1 MDLLAADV
9 IYYMLLFGSVLF
21 IIFFVKES
29 VQEWITYLELKYQSE
44 KDRAVLEI
52 RVPRDINKTP
62 LAMEFVL
69 NSMQEVGGDGDWL
82 TRLTTGK
89 RRSIFSLEMASH
101 AGDVHFYIWCER
113 DWIPRVEAHFYAQY
127 PNIELVEVKDYAL
140 HYPFSYDTHKIF
152 GFEFGLIQPDPVPI
166 LTYKNYGQD
175 RQGAIDPEDQVDPI
189 TQTIEALSN
198 IGPGEEIWVQ
208 FVCRS
213 HKDNDETKLP
223 WSKRIKALL
232 VFPFQGNTKDFFKK
246 LGEFFFGKKKT
257 DWKAQGIELIRKIR
271 ESYKQKGDD
280 EYTTN
285 EMTKLDRLKMDAIAE
300 NITKPAFDIGMRT
313 LYIAQKD
320 QFKPGSNIQLMGSA
334 FRQYATGEV
343 YNGIKPDLITS
354 YDFDWQDRSGKHIKE
369 LLTNLF
375 YAYRKRAFM
384 YRPTKEFKY
393 GKTMYKT
400 FVLSTE
406 ELATLYHIPG
416 QVAATPTFERI
427 ESVTGQAPANL
438 PL

>member
-1 MDLLAADV
+1 MDPFAADV
-9 IYYMLLFGSVLF
+9 IYYVLLFGSVLF
-21 IIFFVKES
+21 IVFFVKES
-29 VQEWITYLELKYQSE
+29 FQEWVGHLELKFQSE
-44 KDRAVLEI
+44 KERAVLEI
-52 RVPRDINKTP
+52 RVPKDINKTP

-101 AGDVHFYIWCER
+101 AGEVHFYIWCEKA
-113 DWIPRVEAHFYAQY
+113 WIPRIEAHFYAQY
-127 PNIELVEVKDYAL
+127 PSIELVEVQDYAL
-140 HYPFSYDTHKIF
+140 HYPFSYDTHKMF

-166 LTYKNYGQD
+166 MTYKSYGQD
-175 RQGAIDPEDQVDPI
+175 KQGSLEPENQIDPI

-213 HKDNDETKLP
+213 HKDNDTEPIP
-223 WSKRIKALL
+223 WAKRIKSLL
-232 VFPFQGNTKDFFKK
+232 VFPFQGGTKDSFKK
-246 LGEFFFGKKKT
+246 LGEFFFGKKTT
-257 DWKAQGIELIRKIR
+257 DWKSQGKKLIKEIR
-271 ESYKQKGDD
+271 ESYKVKGDD
-280 EYTTN
+280 GYSTN
-285 EMTKLDRLKMDAIAE
+285 EMTRLDRLKMDAIAE
-300 NITKPAFDIGMRT
+300 NITKPAYDVGMRT
-313 LYIAQKD
+313 LYIGEKSSFD
-320 QFKPGSNIQLMGSA
+320 PGSKIQLMGSA

-354 YDFDWQDRSGKHIKE
+354 YDFDWQDRSGKHIEK
-369 LLTNLF
+369 LLTDLF
-375 YAYRKRAFM
+375 FAYRKRSFM
-384 YRPTKEFKY
+384 YRGTKEYKY
-393 GKTMYKT
+393 KKTMYGT